1 MVLLLLAMPVVA
13 EVDRRTV
20 FDGKL
25 IMEDIPEIPRDVLV
39 SLMRYQNIRAAKF
52 RTWTADSDG
61 LYVLTGF
68 GDVDSIHRI
77 DQPGG
82 ARRQLTFYDEPIG
95 AVIGQPGGDELLF
108 TRDVGGSEFSQIF
121 RFDPGTGDAE
131 MLTDGESRNT
141 AVIWDRGGSR
151 IAWQSTRRDGAANDI
166 WIMDPFTE
174 DSARLVLEASDG
186 SWWEPFEFSATGSKL
201 LLMKYVSITDASVYL
216 LDLDS
221 GKAVRLAG
229 GDGSANRP
237 VAFDDEG
244 GGIWLLTD
252 RGSEFKQLAWMPA
265 APGSVPKRVTA
276 DIPWSVS
283 GSTISTD
290 RRRLAFIVN
299 EDGRSRLYLMD
310 TRTRRY
316 TQVHGIPTG
325 VVFGL
330 QFSPDGRRLGM
341 TLNTPQSPSDTFV
354 LELGEEPLEFTDLM
368 RWTTSEAGGLDTST
382 FRAPEL
388 VHYPTF
394 DEVEDKPRKIPAWV
408 YKPPGNGPHPV
419 IIAIHGGP
427 EIQARPVFNATY
439 QMWLNK
445 LGVAVVRPNVR
456 GSAGYGKT
464 YLGLDNG
471 YRREDSV
478 RDIGALLDWIATQ
491 PDLDENKVGLYGA
504 SYGGYMV
511 LASAVHYSDRLSAA
525 VDNVGISNFVTF
537 LENTQDYRRDLRR
550 AEYGDERDPVM
561 RAHLQ
566 KISPLNN
573 ADRISI
579 PLFVVQGQND
589 PRVPVTESEQIVE
602 ALRERGHT
610 VWYMNAL
617 NEGHGYKRRKN
628 RDKYQ
633 QAMMLF
639 FREHLLNGE

>member
-1 MVLLLLAMPVVA
+1 MPAAAEIERRVVH
-13 EVDRRTV
+13 
-20 FDGKL
+20 DGKL
-25 IMEDIPEIPRDVLV
+25 ILEDVPEIPRDVLV

-52 RTWTADSDG
+52 RTWTPDSDG

-77 DQPGG
+77 EQPGG

-95 AVIGQPGGDELLF
+95 AVIGQPGGNELLF
-108 TRDVGGSEFSQIF
+108 TRDDGGSEFSQIF
-121 RFDPGTGDAE
+121 RFDPQTGDAV
-131 MLTDGESRNT
+131 MITDGESRNT
-141 AVIWDRGGSR
+141 AVIWDRHGSK
-151 IAWQSTRRDGAANDI
+151 IAFQSTRRDGAAKDI
-166 WIMDPFTE
+166 WVMDPAE
-174 DSARLVLEASDG
+174 PDSATLAHAATDG
-186 SWWEPFEFSATGSKL
+186 SWWEPFEFSASGSRV
-201 LLMKYVSITDASVYL
+201 LLMKYVSVTDSSVYL
-216 LDLDS
+216 LDMDS
-221 GKAVRLAG
+221 GEASLLTG

-237 VAFDDEG
+237 VAFDDES
-244 GGIWLLTD
+244 GGIWLVTD
-252 RGSEFKQLAWMPA
+252 QGSEFNELAYLSADAGAKPQ
-265 APGSVPKRVTA
+265 SVTA

-283 GSTISTD
+283 SATISGD
-290 RRRLAFIVN
+290 RSRIAFVIN
-299 EDGRSRLYLMD
+299 DDGRSRLYLMD
-310 TRTRRY
+310 TKTRDYAR
-316 TQVHGIPTG
+316 VDRVPTG

-354 LELGEEPLEFTDLM
+354 LDLGEEPLDFGALT

-382 FRAPEL
+382 FRTPEL
-388 VHYPTF
+388 VRFPTF
-394 DEVEDKPRKIPAWV
+394 DDDGGEKRQIPAWA
-408 YKPPGNGPHPV
+408 YKPSGPGPHPV

-445 LGVAVVRPNVR
+445 LGVAVIRPNVR

-471 YRREDSV
+471 FRREDSV

-491 PDLDENKVGLYGA
+491 PELDETRVGVYGA

-511 LASAVHYSDRLSAA
+511 LASAVHYSDQLRAA
-525 VDNVGISNFVTF
+525 VDNVGISSFVTF

-550 AEYGDERDPVM
+550 AEYGDERDPEM
-561 RAHLQ
+561 RAFLE

-573 ADRISI
+573 VEKISI
-579 PLFVVQGQND
+579 PMFVVQGQND
-589 PRVPVTESEQIVE
+589 PRVPVTESEQIVR
-602 ALRERGHT
+602 ALREQGNT

-639 FREHLLNGE
+639 FREYLVNGD